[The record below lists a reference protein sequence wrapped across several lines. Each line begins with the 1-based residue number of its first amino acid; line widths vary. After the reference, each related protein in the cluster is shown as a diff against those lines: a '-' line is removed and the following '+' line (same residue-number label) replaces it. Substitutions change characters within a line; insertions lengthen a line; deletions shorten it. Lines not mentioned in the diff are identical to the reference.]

1 MSWEST
7 IPYYRFIN
15 QEIQRRLG
23 GLHSAKILLYS
34 FDFEEVEVLQHAGRW
49 DAAGQMMA
57 DAAVRLQD
65 AGAELLVICTN
76 TMHKVA
82 PTVEQRLHIPL
93 IHIADATGEAI
104 REQGL
109 ERVALLGTRFTME
122 GDFYRGRLEER
133 FGLDVLI
140 PGEDDRADIHR
151 VIYDELC
158 QGEIRETSRQRFA
171 EVIAGLALEGAEG
184 VILGCTEIG
193 LLVGPKDAAIPVFD
207 TTEIHARRAAM
218 AALGL

>member
-1 MSWEST
+1 
-7 IPYYRFIN
+7 
-15 QEIQRRLG
+15 
-23 GLHSAKILLYS
+23 
-34 FDFEEVEVLQHAGRW
+34 
-49 DAAGQMMA
+49 MA
-57 DAAVRLQD
+57 PFP
-65 AGAELLVICTN
+65 
-76 TMHKVA
+76 A
-82 PTVEQRLHIPL
+82 PTVQQRLRIPL

-122 GDFYRGRLEER
+122 GDFYRGRLQER

-140 PGEDDRADIHR
+140 PGEEGRADVHR

-158 QGEIRETSRQRFA
+158 RGEVRETSRLRFA
-171 EVIAGLALEGAEG
+171 EVIAGLAQEGAEG

-193 LLVGPKDAAIPVFD
+193 LLVGLKDAAIPVFD